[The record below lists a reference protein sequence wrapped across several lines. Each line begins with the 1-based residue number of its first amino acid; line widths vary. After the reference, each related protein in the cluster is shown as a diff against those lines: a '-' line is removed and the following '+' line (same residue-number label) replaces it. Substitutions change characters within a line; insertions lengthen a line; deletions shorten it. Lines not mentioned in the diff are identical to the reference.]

1 MAKSS
6 GTKPGKTGSKATMGA
21 ATDKLAELAANPL
34 ARSMLAA
41 GLVAAAAALTT
52 NQKVRQGAKKAS
64 REAIDGA
71 EAAADNA
78 SKIGAAIVS
87 AATDAVRRM
96 MSTAARSGTAAKP
109 AAKAKPAKKS
119 AAARKTRAAK
129 PAAKPKAAGRPKA
142 AAKLSTP
149 VTRSAAA
156 EPKVPA
162 KRGRKPGSKNK
173 PGVKK
178 APTPTI

>member
-6 GTKPGKTGSKATMGA
+6 NEKPEAKPAGKRGAKLNVSA
-21 ATDKLAELAANPL
+21 ATDKLAELAQNPL

-52 NQKVRQGAKKAS
+52 NQKVRQGAKKAG
-64 REAIDGA
+64 REALEGA

-96 MSTAARSGTAAKP
+96 MG
-109 AAKAKPAKKS
+109 
-119 AAARKTRAAK
+119 
-129 PAAKPKAAGRPKA
+129 G
-142 AAKLSTP
+142 
-149 VTRSAAA
+149 
-156 EPKVPA
+156 E
-162 KRGRKPGSKNK
+162 
-173 PGVKK
+173 
-178 APTPTI
+178 